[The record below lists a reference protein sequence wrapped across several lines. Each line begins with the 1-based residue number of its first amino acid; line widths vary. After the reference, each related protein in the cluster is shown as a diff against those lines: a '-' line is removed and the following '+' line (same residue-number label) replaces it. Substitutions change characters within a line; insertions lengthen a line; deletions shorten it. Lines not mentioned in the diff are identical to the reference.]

1 VSATTNEALTI
12 TVVVCTRNRSASLL
26 RTLES
31 MGRMNVPANVH
42 WELIVVDNN
51 STDDTREVVQSFART
66 LAFPVLYL
74 LEARPGA
81 AQARNCG
88 ISQAKGDVIDFTD
101 DDMIVHPDWLA
112 HIVDECAKEPSVD
125 LYFGKTPTMRPEQA
139 KFATKESD
147 TEQIFTF
154 PCHPSDPGSS
164 NNMIAHRSILARVG
178 GFDTTLGPGTP
189 CRSAED
195 VDFNYRVLRAG
206 GVVRY
211 CPGILAYHDHR
222 RLSPEA
228 VRGQQFDYG
237 VAAGAFYCKHILR
250 GDVFALKY
258 FYWEIRAFLRVL
270 FQGRPARPVFIHLT
284 GMCAGLGIRLGVETK
299 RWLTPPQ
306 EAL

>member
-1 VSATTNEALTI
+1 MI

-31 MGRMNVPANVH
+31 MAQMNVPPEMD

-51 STDDTREVVQSFART
+51 STDDTRAVVESFVRSSGC
-66 LAFPVLYL
+66 PVLYL
-74 LEARPGA
+74 RETKPGA

-88 ISQAKGDVIDFTD
+88 ISQAKGDMIAFTD

-112 HIVDECAKEPSVD
+112 HIVEECSKEPAAD
-125 LYFGKTPTMRPEQA
+125 LYFGKTPTMRPDQA
-139 KFATKESD
+139 KFASKEGD
-147 TEQIFTF
+147 TEQTFRF

-164 NNMIAHRSILARVG
+164 NNMIAQRSMLARVG

-222 RLSPEA
+222 RLTPEA

-250 GDVFALKY
+250 GDTFALKY
-258 FYWEIRAFLRVL
+258 FYWEIKAFLRVL
-270 FQGRPARPVFIHLT
+270 FQGRPAGPVFTHLT
-284 GMCAGLGIRLGVETK
+284 GMCAGFGIRLGVEAK
-299 RWLTPPQ
+299 RSFTPPQ